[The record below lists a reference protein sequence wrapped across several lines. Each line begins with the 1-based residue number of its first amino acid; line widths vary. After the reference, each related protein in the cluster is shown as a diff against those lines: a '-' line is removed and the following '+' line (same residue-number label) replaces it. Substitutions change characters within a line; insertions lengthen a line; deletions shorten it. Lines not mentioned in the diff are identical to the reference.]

1 MSDDI
6 VVELTDHVGTSVDGR
21 RVDLGQYIVMVD
33 GQHVG
38 YLPKVDNAWLACI
51 VALDDYQQAEIMKAV
66 NKKLGQEIKGVA
78 SMPYVEPEPEAEPE
92 PEEFFS

>member
-21 RVDLGQYIVMVD
+21 RVDHGQYIVMVD

-38 YLPKVDNAWLACI
+38 FLPKVNGAWLACI
-51 VALDDYQQAEIMKAV
+51 VAMDDYQQAEVMKAV
-66 NKKLGQEIKGVA
+66 QKKLGKEIKGVA

-92 PEEFFS
+92 PEEFFP